1 MSYLG
6 LSGMD
11 RTAAATKCGTKY
23 GVTSKDFQP
32 CVEHYASGASGEY
45 GASPGLFDK
54 FMSTMF
60 PAPPAAPTTS
70 TVYVQAPAQ
79 GMDQNTMIALGLGA
93 AGLLA
98 IVMIASRK

>member
-1 MSYLG
+1 MPNFDPERERLEHV
-6 LSGMD
+6 SGD
-11 RTAAATKCGTKY
+11 
-23 GVTSKDFQP
+23 QP
-32 CVEHYASGASGEY
+32 DDGAQGRL
-45 GASPGLFDK
+45 GLFDK